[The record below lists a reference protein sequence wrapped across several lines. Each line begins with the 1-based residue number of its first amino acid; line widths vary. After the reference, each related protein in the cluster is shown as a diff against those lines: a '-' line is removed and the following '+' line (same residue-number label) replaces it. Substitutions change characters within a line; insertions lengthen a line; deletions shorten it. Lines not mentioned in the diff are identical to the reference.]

1 MATDKRPTML
11 RLPESLY
18 EKIRYLAYL
27 EHRSLNMEIEHALQT
42 YIAIFEEKNG
52 PLSLPPAPYKEQEP

>member
-11 RLPESLY
+11 RLPEKTY

-27 EHRSLNMEIEHALQT
+27 QKRSLNMQIEYALET
-42 YIAIFEEKNG
+42 YIANYEKKHGPISIPDPLQEE
-52 PLSLPPAPYKEQEP
+52 

>member
-11 RLPESLY
+11 RLPDELY

-27 EHRSLNMEIEHALQT
+27 EHRSINMEIEFALKH
-42 YIAIFEEKNG
+42 YIQHFEQING
-52 PLSLPPAPYKEQEP
+52 KIELPEQPGD